1 MNSPIKNTSRRAVR
15 VASACTAAVLALTGC
30 SSTPTN
36 VNSGT
41 IHART
46 FSFLNRKT
54 KAPDYVDKTETAH
67 KMIQAAIT
75 KNLAARGV
83 TRVASG
89 GDVVVPYLIITGN
102 NVSTT
107 AISDY
112 FGYNDDL
119 SGLHERAQEAYTSN
133 RNPNHFDAG
142 TLLIDIVDGKSFKLL
157 KRGYTTR
164 MLAGHPGAAQIQGA
178 VDEILRDVQI
188 GP

>member
-1 MNSPIKNTSRRAVR
+1 MNSLRKIRIV
-15 VASACTAAVLALTGC
+15 TAGAAAALAFISC
-30 SSTPTN
+30 SSTPSN
-36 VNSGT
+36 VSSGT

-46 FSFLNRKT
+46 FSFLNRKS
-54 KAPDYVDKTETAH
+54 KSAPDYADKTETAH

-83 TRVASG
+83 TRVAAG
-89 GDVVVPYLIITGN
+89 GDVLVPYLIITGN

-119 SGLHERAQEAYTSN
+119 SGLHERAQDAYTSQ

-164 MLAGHPGAAQIQGA
+164 TLAGQPSAGQIQGA

>member
-1 MNSPIKNTSRRAVR
+1 V
-15 VASACTAAVLALTGC
+15 
-30 SSTPTN
+30 
-36 VNSGT
+36 
-41 IHART
+41 
-46 FSFLNRKT
+46 NRKS
-54 KAPDYVDKTETAH
+54 KPAPDYADKTDAAH

-83 TRVASG
+83 TRVAAG
-89 GDVVVPYLIITGN
+89 GDVTVPYLIITGN

-107 AISDY
+107 GISDY

-119 SGLHERAQEAYTSN
+119 SGLHERAQEAYTSS

-164 MLAGHPGAAQIQGA
+164 MLAGRPSAAQIQGA

>member
-1 MNSPIKNTSRRAVR
+1 MNSFRKIR
-15 VASACTAAVLALTGC
+15 VASACTAAALAFTSC

-36 VNSGT
+36 VSSGT

-46 FSFLNRKT
+46 FNFLNRKS
-54 KAPDYVDKTETAH
+54 KVAPDYADKTEAAH
-67 KMIQAAIT
+67 KMVQAAIT
-75 KNLAARGV
+75 KNLATRGV

-89 GDVVVPYLIITGN
+89 GDVMVPYLIITGN

-119 SGLHERAQEAYTSN
+119 IGLHERAQEAYTSQ

-164 MLAGHPGAAQIQGA
+164 ALAGQPSAGQIQGA
-178 VDEILRDVQI
+178 VDQILRDAQI